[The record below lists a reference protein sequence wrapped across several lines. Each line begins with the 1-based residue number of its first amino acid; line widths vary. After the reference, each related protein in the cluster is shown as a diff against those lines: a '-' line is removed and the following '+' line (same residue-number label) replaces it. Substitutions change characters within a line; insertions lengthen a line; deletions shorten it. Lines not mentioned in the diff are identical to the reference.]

1 MKSEEIRLLLN
12 ELANLPQGS
21 IVRRKSSKG
30 IRFSH
35 QWRNEGRTCSVEIAA
50 SDVPE
55 LEKKI
60 ERRKE
65 IARILRTEKSG
76 IRTDMPEPALTMD
89 VKTGRTL
96 VDWASVATEW
106 DKRDCF
112 GDLMKFLRWR
122 PESRVLLI

>member
-35 QWRNEGRTCSVEIAA
+35 QWRDEGRTCSVEIAA

-76 IRTDMPEPALTMD
+76 IRTDMPEPAYC
-89 VKTGRTL
+89 R
-96 VDWASVATEW
+96 
-106 DKRDCF
+106 
-112 GDLMKFLRWR
+112 
-122 PESRVLLI
+122 